1 MTQNPHPSQDPRTRR
16 KEALQLTAA
25 IAVIVCAILL
35 GFALGLRTGSWRE
48 RRHEGAQGL
57 AV

>member
-35 GFALGLRTGSWRE
+35 LSLI
-48 RRHEGAQGL
+48 HI
-57 AV
+57 